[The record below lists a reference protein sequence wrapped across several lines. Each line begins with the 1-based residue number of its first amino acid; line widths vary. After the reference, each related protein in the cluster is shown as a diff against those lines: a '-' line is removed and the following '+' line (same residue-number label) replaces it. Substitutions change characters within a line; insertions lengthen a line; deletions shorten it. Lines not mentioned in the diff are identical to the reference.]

1 MRKIFYILL
10 VVILSLPCTASA
22 SNKDKDS
29 YNISRA
35 RELFAAND
43 YESATEYINKE
54 LADNPKCAEA
64 YCMLGYI
71 HLTKEENGQAL
82 TALNKALTYYP
93 KKSKHSRAL
102 VYYYRYAVNLAIQ
115 DTVSAVKDIDMA
127 NQLVPEDK
135 DFMQELAKAHVL
147 TENYPAAISV
157 YERMRKMDAGDTLPL
172 LGLAY
177 IAIAENRFDDARDYA
192 AKIRLLS
199 PNDNNADRIEMR
211 IAQMEDKHNEVL
223 NKAIILQK
231 QTMFDEESLNAIL
244 IASDSIYSHV
254 ISALTKQAF
263 TDKANEDNWN
273 FIKAICHERHHDYK
287 TAVAIFDGMAKTE
300 SDIKAYA
307 MRHLIDCYDNMDDIE
322 QMEATLLQYLE
333 IFPEDA
339 YLTIKLAD
347 TRFYSGRY
355 AKAKEGYKRAME
367 LEPEYGGFCF
377 YRLGWAAEMEK
388 DYTLAL
394 EMYDKSIA
402 LDDDFAY
409 VLMNKGFLL
418 KDHLNRGEEAK
429 EMFRLC
435 IEKDSIKE
443 AGTSMQYAYV
453 GLDMRDKAIETMDK
467 IISLN
472 TNNAGNYYDAACV
485 YSRLGENDKAIAYLR
500 TAFEKGYT
508 RLHHLE
514 TDDDM
519 DPLREMPEFKQLL
532 KEYAIKGKTEEEILS
547 MAETVTYEIPLRK
560 DYDGTYYLKASVNG
574 LTMNFV
580 LDTGASTVSLSQ
592 VESQFMLK
600 NGYLSKADFHGESR
614 YSDAN
619 GNVNTGQI
627 VNLSK
632 IKIGDLEI
640 NNIKAGVVQNQRAPL
655 LLGQSVLNNFGRVE
669 IDTKK
674 HILRITTNK

>member
-10 VVILSLPCTASA
+10 IVILSLPCTVFAA
-22 SNKDKDS
+22 YKDKDS

-82 TALNKALTYYP
+82 TALNKALTYYQ
-93 KKSKHSRAL
+93 KKDKENRAMA
-102 VYYYRYAVNLAIQ
+102 YYYRYAVNLVIQ
-115 DTVSAVKDIDMA
+115 DTISAIRDIDMA
-127 NQLVPEDK
+127 NQLVPDDK
-135 DFMQELAKAHVL
+135 DFMQALANAHVL
-147 TENYPAAISV
+147 TENYPDAVAV
-157 YERMRKMDAGDTLPL
+157 YEKMRKADAGDTQPL

-177 IAIAENRFDDARDYA
+177 IALAENRFDDAREYA
-192 AKIRLLS
+192 TKIRLLS
-199 PNDNNADRIEMR
+199 PNEKTADRIEMR
-211 IAQMEDKHNEVL
+211 ITQMEDKQNEVL
-223 NKAIILQK
+223 NKAIELQK
-231 QTMFDEESLNAIL
+231 ESMFDEESLNAIL

-254 ISALTKQAF
+254 ISTLTKQAF

-273 FIKAICHERHHDYK
+273 FIKAMCHERHRDYK
-287 TAVAIFDGMAKTE
+287 TAIAIFDGMAKTE
-300 SDIKAYA
+300 SDIKSYA
-307 MRHLIDCYDNMDDIE
+307 MRHLIDCYDNIDDIE
-322 QMEATLLQYLE
+322 NMEATLLQYLE
-333 IFPEDA
+333 LFPEDA

-355 AKAKEGYKRAME
+355 AKAKEGYKKAME
-367 LEPEYGGFCF
+367 LEPEYGGFCY
-377 YRLGWAAEMEK
+377 YRMGWAAEMEK
-388 DYTLAL
+388 DYNLAL
-394 EMYDKSIA
+394 ELYDKSIA
-402 LDDDFAY
+402 LDDNYPY

-418 KDHLNRGEEAK
+418 KDHLNRAEEAK

-435 IEKDSIKE
+435 IEKDSIRE
-443 AGTSMQYAYV
+443 EGTSMQYAYV
-453 GLDMRDKAIETMDK
+453 GLGMRDKAIETMDK
-467 IISLN
+467 IIALN
-472 TNNAGNYYDAACV
+472 PDNVGNSYDAACV
-485 YSRLGENDKAIAYLR
+485 YSRLGEKEKAIAYLR

-508 RLHHLE
+508 RFHHLE

-519 DPLREMPEFKQLL
+519 APLREMPEYKQLL
-532 KEYAIKGKTEEEILS
+532 KEYATKSKTEEEILS
-547 MAETVTYEIPLRK
+547 MAKTVTYEIPLRK

-600 NGYLSKADFHGESR
+600 NGYLSKADFLGESR

-627 VNLSK
+627 INLSK
-632 IKIGDLEI
+632 VKIGDLEI
-640 NNIKAGVVQNQRAPL
+640 NNVKAGVVQNQKAPL

>member
-10 VVILSLPCTASA
+10 VVILSLPCTSSA
-22 SNKDKDS
+22 ANKNKDS
-29 YNISRA
+29 YNLLRA
-35 RELFAAND
+35 RELFTAND
-43 YESATEYINKE
+43 YDSAMEYVNKE

-64 YCMLGYI
+64 YYMQGYI

-93 KKSKHSRAL
+93 KKSKYSRAL

-115 DTVSAVKDIDMA
+115 DTVSAVRDIDMA

-135 DFMQELAKAHVL
+135 DFMLELAKVHVL
-147 TENYPAAISV
+147 TGNYPAAISV
-157 YERMRKMDAGDTLPL
+157 YEKMRKADAGDAQPL

-177 IAIAENRFDDARDYA
+177 IAIAENRFGDAREYA

-199 PNDNNADRIEMR
+199 PNDNNADRVEMR

-223 NKAIILQK
+223 SKAIILQK

-244 IASDSIYSHV
+244 VVSDSIYSHV

-273 FIKAICHERHHDYK
+273 FIKAICHERHRDYK
-287 TAVAIFDGMAKTE
+287 AAVDIFDGIAKAE

-307 MRHLIDCYDNMDDIE
+307 MRHLVDCYDNMDDIE
-322 QMEATLLQYLE
+322 KTEATLLQYLE
-333 IFPEDA
+333 LFPEDA

-355 AKAKEGYKRAME
+355 GKAKEGYKRAME

-388 DYTLAL
+388 DYNLAL

-402 LDDDFAY
+402 LDDDYAY

-418 KDHLNRGEEAK
+418 KDHLNRVEEAK

-443 AGTSMQYAYV
+443 EGTSMQYAYV
-453 GLDMRDKAIETMDK
+453 GLGMRDKAIEIMDK

-472 TNNAGNYYDAACV
+472 PNNVGNYYDAACV
-485 YSRLGENDKAIAYLR
+485 YSRLGEKEKAIEYLR

-532 KEYAIKGKTEEEILS
+532 KEYATKGKTEEEILS
-547 MAETVTYEIPLRK
+547 MAETVTYEIPLKK

-600 NGYLSKADFHGESR
+600 NGYLSKADLRGESR
-614 YSDAN
+614 YADAN

-640 NNIKAGVVQNQRAPL
+640 NNIKAGVVQNQKAPL

-669 IDTKK
+669 IDTQK